1 MNKPLIAV
9 LSVLGVIAVVSLI
22 TIGILATNVE
32 TFEPVRGTDCINVE
46 YKENHP
52 FSPDRN
58 YSGLYCPAK

>member
-9 LSVLGVIAVVSLI
+9 LSVLGVAVVVFLI
-22 TIGILATNVE
+22 TIGILATNTE
-32 TFEPVRGTDCINVE
+32 TFEPVHGTDCLNVE
-46 YKENHP
+46 FKENHP